1 MLRDDIIEYSLDTH
15 HSEEQGKVIR
25 KKIYKVT
32 IILTVITIVEVLI
45 GAKMGRSI
53 SSGMTWEVIKYG
65 YIALTLVKAAYIVLS
80 FMHLGDEKKAL
91 KYFILIPY
99 FIFMAY
105 LIFILLTEG
114 LAVGNTWSTYTVN

>member
-45 GAKMGRSI
+45 GAYMGRSN
-53 SSGMTWEVIKYG
+53 SSGMTWELIKYG

-91 KYFILIPY
+91 KYFVLIPY

-105 LIFILLTEG
+105 FIFIMLTEG
-114 LAVGNTWSTYTVN
+114 LAVGETWSTYTVN